1 MPILCFGPFRL
12 LSEQRQL
19 LDDGKVVRLG
29 ARAFD
34 TLLVLVQRAG
44 EVVTKDEI
52 ATKGW
57 PDSGVDETC
66 IRVHISALRRG
77 LGDGHRGARYI
88 TNVTGRGYCFVAA
101 VGEVTEVAS
110 IQATLLAPDRGP
122 PIPSTL
128 SRTIGREHIITEV
141 AACLESRRLVT
152 VVGP

>member
-52 ATKGW
+52 ARKVW

-66 IRVHISALRRG
+66 IRVHISALRRV

-88 TNVTGRGYCFVAA
+88 TNVTGRGYCFVAT
-101 VGEVTEVAS
+101 VGEVPETPG
-110 IQATLLAPDRGP
+110 IQDLLLAPHRRA

-128 SRTIGREHIITEV
+128 SRTIGRERVITEV
-141 AACLESRRLVT
+141 
-152 VVGP
+152 